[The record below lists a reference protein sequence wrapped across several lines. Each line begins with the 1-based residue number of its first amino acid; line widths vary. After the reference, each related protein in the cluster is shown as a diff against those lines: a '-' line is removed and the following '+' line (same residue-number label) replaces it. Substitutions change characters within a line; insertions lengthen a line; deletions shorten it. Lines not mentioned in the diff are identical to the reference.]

1 MQNIPNDI
9 HMVAE
14 SIIRMFEPLLS
25 HRQRAIRLMAVKV
38 SFGLVVECRTSVLS
52 WSWTEIAMESFLK
65 ISSPRCFA
73 W

>member
-14 SIIRMFEPLLS
+14 SIIRMLEPLLS

-38 SFGLVVECRTSVLS
+38 SFGSGC
-52 WSWTEIAMESFLK
+52 
-65 ISSPRCFA
+65 
-73 W
+73 